1 MTKANKLDHIIFTI
15 YTYPMQ
21 HQKKQKRSYN
31 IHHIYFLSYASS
43 KQRVV
48 TFLKSQKDRRFEA

>member
-1 MTKANKLDHIIFTI
+1 MTKARILDHIILTI
-15 YTYPMQ
+15 YTYPMH
-21 HQKKQKRSYN
+21 HQKKQNGSYN

-48 TFLKSQKDRRFEA
+48 TFLKSQKD